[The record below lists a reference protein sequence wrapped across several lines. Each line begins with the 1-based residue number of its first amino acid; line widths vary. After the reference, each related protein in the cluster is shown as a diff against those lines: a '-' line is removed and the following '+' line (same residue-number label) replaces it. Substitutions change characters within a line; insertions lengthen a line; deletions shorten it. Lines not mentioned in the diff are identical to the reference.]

1 MIKFEQGQYKK
12 LIKRLWIFSVTALL
26 LFIFFVFAV
35 SVNLFWLFGPMPSLK
50 IVENPRSELASE
62 VYTADGVLMG
72 KYFSQ
77 NRSPVEYEQISPNL
91 INALLAAEDIRFYKH
106 AGVDFKAT
114 ISLPYYLLKGDS
126 KGGSTLSQ
134 QVAKNLFETRGDKYK
149 GLLGKVPL
157 VKMLII
163 KTKEWITAI
172 QLERNYA
179 KEEILTMYLN
189 TVDFGSNA
197 FGVKVAAKTFFN
209 KAPIDLTVEESA
221 TLVGVLNAPS
231 MYSPKFHPERSM
243 AKRNVVMSQMVK
255 YGYMT
260 GIQYDKLKTKPIELD
275 YAVENQ
281 NKGLAPYFRVY
292 IQDFLL
298 KWADEHDKDLYSDGL
313 KIYTTIDSRMQRY
326 AEEVVSNHMM
336 DQQKKFKQQW
346 EGRNPWVDKDFKE
359 IKTYIQMSARKT
371 DRYRGLKEAY
381 GEDETAIFKEMNKP
395 VRMRVFS
402 WSNPKHE
409 IDTTM
414 SPMDSIRY
422 YKRFLQTGFMS
433 MDPLTGW
440 VKAWVGGI
448 DYKYFKFDHVRQG
461 RRQVGSTFKP
471 IVYATAIDNGFTP
484 CTEVVNSPIT
494 FTNNGD
500 GKSWTPHNFDNN
512 FDGTS
517 MTLRQAMGRSVNTI
531 AAYLMREVGP
541 TRVVDMAKRLGVTS
555 PMDAVP
561 SLALGTSDITLY
573 EMLGVYSTFVNGG
586 TYTEPYYLT
595 RIEDKNGN
603 ILQEFPVKTYEAIS
617 EETAYLMTYMLQGAL
632 REPGGTSKGL
642 YRYPCAQG
650 NEIGAKT
657 GTTQNYADGWF
668 IGITHNLVTGLWIG
682 GDEPS
687 IHFRSGAF
695 GQGGRVA
702 LPAWGMYMDKVY
714 ADATLDIKKGTFK
727 KPDKLSVSLDCASY
741 HQATIAIDSAGYNPP
756 SVDTTLKNK
765 GIL

>member
-1 MIKFEQGQYKK
+1 MLIFEQGRYKK
-12 LIKRLWIFSVTALL
+12 LIKRLWIVSLSALL
-26 LFIFFVFAV
+26 LFVFFVFAV
-35 SVNLFWLFGPMPSLK
+35 SENIFWLFGQTPSLK
-50 IVENPRSELASE
+50 LLENPRSELASE
-62 VYTADGVLMG
+62 VYSADGVLLG

-77 NRSPVEYEQISPNL
+77 NRSPVEYEQISPHV
-91 INALLAAEDIRFYKH
+91 IKALLAAEDIRFYKH

-114 ISLPYYLLKGDS
+114 LSLPWYFIKRDRR
-126 KGGSTLSQ
+126 GGSTLSQ
-134 QVAKNLFETRGDKYK
+134 QLAKTLFETRGDQYK
-149 GLLGKVPL
+149 GLLSDVPL
-157 VKMLII
+157 LKMLII

-197 FGVKVAAKTFFN
+197 FGIKVASKTFFN
-209 KAPIDLTVEESA
+209 KAPADLTIEEAA

-231 MYSPKFHPERSM
+231 MYSPKFNPERSKE
-243 AKRNVVMSQMVK
+243 KRNVVMSQMVK
-255 YGYMT
+255 YGYLT
-260 GIQYDKLKTKPIELD
+260 PAQYAQLKQKPMKLD

-281 NKGLAPYFRVY
+281 NKGLAPYFRAY

-298 KWADEHDKDLYSDGL
+298 KWAAEHDRDLYADGL
-313 KIYTTIDSRMQRY
+313 KIYTTIDSRMQSY
-326 AEEVVSNHMM
+326 AEEVVAAHMK
-336 DQQKKFKQQW
+336 DQQQKFFKQW
-346 EGRNPWVDKDFKE
+346 EDRNPWVDKDKKE
-359 IKTYIQMSARKT
+359 IKTYIQQAARRT
-371 DRYRGLKEAY
+371 ERYQTLKAAY
-381 GEDETAIFKEMNKP
+381 GDDEKAIFKVMNTP
-395 VRMRVFS
+395 VKMRVFS
-402 WSNPKHE
+402 WNNPQREK
-409 IDTTM
+409 DTTM
-414 SPMDSIRY
+414 SPMDSIKY

-433 MDPLTGW
+433 MDPTTGW
-440 VKAWVGGI
+440 IKAWVGGI
-448 DYKYFKFDHVRQG
+448 DYKYFKYDHVKQG
-461 RRQVGSTFKP
+461 KRQVGSTFKP

-484 CTEVVNSPIT
+484 CTEVVNAPIT
-494 FTNNGD
+494 FTNTGD
-500 GKSWTPHNFDNN
+500 GKPWTPHNFDNE
-512 FDGTS
+512 FDGAS

-541 TRVVDMAKRLGVTS
+541 TRVVEMAKRLGVTS
-555 PMDAVP
+555 SLDPVP

-603 ILQEFPVKTYEAIS
+603 VLQDFPVKTYEAIS

-642 YRYPCAQG
+642 YRYECAKG

-657 GTTQNYADGWF
+657 GTTQDYADGWF
-668 IGITHNLVTGLWIG
+668 IGVTHNLVSGIWVG

-687 IHFRSGAF
+687 IHFRSGAY

-714 ADATLDIKKGTFK
+714 ADKTLDVKKGTFK
-727 KPDKLSVSLDCASY
+727 KPERLSVSLDCQSY
-741 HQATIAIDSAGYNPP
+741 RSATHAIDSLNYVAP
-756 SVDTTLKNK
+756 SVDSLKK
-765 GIL
+765 QGIL